1 MDSITM
7 ALILSTRGSTR
18 DALSALPD
26 APTVPHVDKV
36 AAPRRVRAGLASGL
50 HRLADLVAP
59 PARAVRV

>member
-7 ALILSTRGSTR
+7 ALILSSRGSTG

-36 AAPRRVRAGLASGL
+36 AAPRRVRGGLASGL